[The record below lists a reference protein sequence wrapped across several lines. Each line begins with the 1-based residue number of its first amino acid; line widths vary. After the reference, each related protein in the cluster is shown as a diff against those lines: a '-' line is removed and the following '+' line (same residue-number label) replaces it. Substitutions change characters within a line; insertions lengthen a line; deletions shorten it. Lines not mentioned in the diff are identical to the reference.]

1 MGALDPNMFGRY
13 RVASIPPLAFLAI
26 LAVAGCGEAGGEG
39 PGASGPEGAGL
50 TAEAFP
56 GSAPSLDALG
66 RGVLRGFASSD
77 TAALAS
83 YRLGEAEHNEIVF
96 PELPAGRSEVGY
108 PVDLAWQNIE
118 LRNGRSLG
126 RQLPWFQ
133 GRDVE
138 HLETVCRGQTEAF
151 ETFRVHTDCWVIF
164 KEATYGRLEV
174 QLFKDALERGGGWKL
189 FRYYDELP
197 RRDGS

>member
-1 MGALDPNMFGRY
+1 MIRRY
-13 RVASIPPLAFLAI
+13 QVASVPSLAFLTV
-26 LAVAGCGEAGGEG
+26 LAVTGCGEAGSEG
-39 PGASGPEGAGL
+39 PPASGPEGAEL

-56 GSAPSLDALG
+56 GSAPSLEALG
-66 RGVLRGFASSD
+66 HGVLVGFVAAD

-83 YRLGEAEHNEIVF
+83 FRLSEAEHNEVVF
-96 PELPAGRSEVGY
+96 PELPAGRPEVGY

-138 HLETVCRGQTEAF
+138 HLETVCRGETEAF
-151 ETFRVHTDCWVIF
+151 ETFLVHTDCWVIF
-164 KEATYGRLEV
+164 REATYGRLEV
-174 QLFKDALERGGGWKL
+174 QLFKDALQRGGGWKL

-197 RRDGS
+197 GREGS